1 MDDIKTLEAIA
12 WGTLPSEQ
20 KLKILEDGAN
30 ILISKGKIYEA
41 KRVAW
46 LIEGVVMSA
55 EPLN

>member
-12 WGTLPSEQ
+12 WGTLPSNQ

-30 ILISKGKIYEA
+30 ILISNGKIYEA

-46 LIEGVVMSA
+46 LIEGVVMADAS
-55 EPLN
+55 